1 MLFLNHNRKLN
12 RSYTF
17 SNVLIR
23 VLVCMVWMLAFVG
36 GSIKASIP
44 SILQVKATSS
54 TFASSVNK
62 SDLPASSSDPIQMPE
77 ESAFLI
83 AELDDQADDDKK
95 LVLPFFYIQ
104 FNGLKLST
112 EIQTVRSF
120 HFKQA
125 IQQILPIPLFVLHHS
140 WKSYLI

>member
-1 MLFLNHNRKLN
+1 
-12 RSYTF
+12 
-17 SNVLIR
+17 
-23 VLVCMVWMLAFVG
+23 MVWMLAFVG

-112 EIQTVRSF
+112 EIQIVRSF